1 MTATPT
7 RTSPPATQRL
17 GRPFTWLWHACAGS
31 NLADGIYQVALPLAA
46 VQQGAGAG
54 GVALVTAMSRAP
66 WLLFALFSGLL
77 VDRMD
82 ERRLMRWVNSGRVV
96 LLGATAVLL
105 TMGTVHIAV
114 LATAAFLLGIGETVF
129 DTAFHTTTPSLV
141 RPEQLERANSRLQ
154 TAEITTNQLMG
165 PPLGGMLVG
174 LSAGLAFG
182 ATAVLYL
189 GTVAALV
196 ALPSRPA
203 ETAPP
208 GAPSSGVFRDI
219 RTGLLFLIRDRTLL
233 VYALGVGALNLAWA
247 AAYAT
252 LPVFAIAPG
261 PLDLSSASYGLLL
274 MIAGV
279 SGMIVGLLSPTATSR
294 LSARWNLGLGLTG
307 MAGGFLLPALLPTVA
322 ALGVG
327 LGATGLLILINVVTV
342 SYRQRAVPQHLLGRV
357 TSAYRFIAFGALP
370 LGAAVAGVVGS
381 HFGSRPVLAMAAA
394 IVTCAAVPLVL
405 CTPASPSET
414 T

>member
-17 GRPFTWLWHACAGS
+17 GRPFMWLWHACAGS

-114 LATAAFLLGIGETVF
+114 LAIAAFLLGIGETVF

-208 GAPSSGVFRDI
+208 GVPSSGVFRDI